1 MAYRTIL
8 LSGDIEINPGPET
21 LDFCCWNLNS
31 IVAYDFIRVSLIE
44 AYNSAFNY
52 DLIAIVETHIDST
65 IDEGRLSLA
74 VAPARGGKGGQGGA
88 VAPPMLKKMVLVI
101 LPNSMRKL
109 GGGCV
114 SISDVKKS

>member
-1 MAYRTIL
+1 M
-8 LSGDIEINPGPET
+8 
-21 LDFCCWNLNS
+21 
-31 IVAYDFIRVSLIE
+31 
-44 AYNSAFNY
+44 
-52 DLIAIVETHIDST
+52 
-65 IDEGRLSLA
+65 
-74 VAPARGGKGGQGGA
+74 APAREGKGGQGRAREGKGGQGRARGA